1 MSKLVMSAVLATMVL
16 SFTGYSEEVKAVNY
30 YKQHTKERKA
40 KIDECKNNPGE
51 LRGTPNCVNALTA
64 ERMPKNTSKMP
75 DLNRVANPSKYENF

>member
-1 MSKLVMSAVLATMVL
+1 MSAVLAVMVL
-16 SFTGYSEEVKAVNY
+16 SFAGYSEEVKKVNY
-30 YKQHTKERKA
+30 YKQHSTERKA